1 MKSPRPIDLALVL
14 LLAGCDPGK
23 DSNPGDSSTG
33 EPCSLMCQPAP
44 ESMLYRNMCIDGKV
58 WAVQEAGSQC
68 LNYAD
73 AQLTRVWIGPYSEDC
88 N

>member
-1 MKSPRPIDLALVL
+1 
-14 LLAGCDPGK
+14 
-23 DSNPGDSSTG
+23 
-33 EPCSLMCQPAP
+33 MCQPAP

-88 N
+88 NCIMPDGRWRQTDECTGTR